1 MTTVS
6 ILIPAYKPEYLQKA
20 IISAQTQSFKD
31 IEILVG
37 DDNVDGRLRE
47 VVACFDDPRIR
58 YFHHGFRDGLRN
70 SRQLWERCTGKYVKW
85 LYDDDILMPG
95 SVQTLVNALASHPDA
110 AMAFHERVFIDGNE
124 KIIHVPPAL
133 IPAGQ
138 IGRIDRN
145 FLVLQMVARASNFI
159 GEPSNVM
166 MVRGKVDIS
175 TVMAYRSWGVKFLND
190 VAMYLNL
197 AEQAPLVV
205 AGGYYSCFRKH
216 AAQNSSGT
224 SPMIVAG
231 YYEWEVMVR
240 GEAAAGRLPREALAG
255 AKESL
260 KRLYL
265 HGVETLGIKELEIL
279 IRNLDEI
286 TDEPAAGLFDSPRF
300 LDCIANVQK
309 MMAARAN
316 ASLAS

>member
-20 IISAQTQSFKD
+20 IISAQTQSFRD

-47 VVACFDDPRIR
+47 AVASFDDPRIK
-58 YFHHGFRDGLRN
+58 YFHHGFQDGLRN
-70 SRQLWERCTGKYVKW
+70 SRELWEQCKGKYVKW
-85 LYDDDILMPG
+85 LYDDDVLMPG
-95 SVQTLVNALASHPDA
+95 SVQTLLDAFASHPDA
-110 AMAFHERVFIDGNE
+110 VMAFHERVFIDGNE

-138 IGRIDRN
+138 IARIDRN
-145 FLVLQMVARASNFI
+145 FLVQNMVVGVSNFI

-166 MVRGKVDIS
+166 MVRDKVDIS
-175 TVMAYRSWGVKFLND
+175 TVMSYRSWGVKFLND

-197 AEQAPLVV
+197 AEQSPLVLV
-205 AGGYYSCFRKH
+205 GGYYSCFRKH

-224 SPMIVAG
+224 SPMIAAG
-231 YYEWEVMVR
+231 YYEWEVLVR
-240 GEAAAGRLPREALAG
+240 GEAAAGRLSGDAFGR

-260 KRLYL
+260 KQLYG
-265 HGVETLGIKELEIL
+265 HGVQALGIRELEIL
-279 IRNLDEI
+279 INNLDEI
-286 TDEPAAGLFDSPRF
+286 TEQPAGDLFDSPRF
-300 LDCIANVQK
+300 RDAIANVQK
-309 MMAARAN
+309 GMAARAN
-316 ASLAS
+316 AS